1 MPPEYIHVCAVCEN
15 EILPKWST
23 TRQRWQYV
31 KECPCYE
38 LKRRSEYRYDEWV
51 KLSGIPD
58 KYAYNRLSDFDTTD
72 NPKALKEA
80 QYFLKNH
87 LAYAA
92 RPSLAGM
99 ALWLKGDIGTGKTML
114 ASSIAMAM
122 LNQAKELYQQGY
134 IDEADR
140 YADIMWV
147 NGFDLFHEAMGDT
160 KTWIRRLE
168 RYQHCSLLIIDEI
181 GIEPVKAPSNFV
193 GSYVNDII
201 EARYNSERSLIL
213 TSNAVP
219 VSIPDD
225 FNKRIFDRVSEYGH
239 LVNLTG
245 ASKRKPK
252 YDPLDFSGMD
262 TIS

>member
-1 MPPEYIHVCAVCEN
+1 MPPEYIHVCVVCEN
-15 EILPKWST
+15 EILPNWSN

-38 LKRRSEYRYDEWV
+38 LKRRSEYRYDEWL
-51 KLSGIPD
+51 KLTGIPD
-58 KYAYNRLSDFDTTD
+58 KYTRNRFDKFDTTD
-72 NPKALKEA
+72 NPKSLGEA
-80 QYFLKNH
+80 QFFLKNH
-87 LAYAA
+87 ISYCA
-92 RPSLAGM
+92 RPSLGGI

-114 ASSIAMAM
+114 ASSIAMEM
-122 LNQAKELYQQGY
+122 LIQAKELYQHGY

-160 KTWIRRLE
+160 KTWNRRLE

-201 EARYNSERSLIL
+201 EARYNGERSLIL

-219 VSIPDD
+219 VSIPEE
-225 FNKRIFDRVSEYGH
+225 FNKRIFDRMTEYGH
-239 LVNLTG
+239 LVVMTG

-252 YDPLDFSGMD
+252 YAPLDFS
-262 TIS
+262 